1 MMQKI
6 QIGFSLIE
14 LLVVVAIIGILAAIG
29 TIGYN
34 KYTHQAKV
42 AASTANA
49 KLIADAVTAEDTK
62 LSICV
67 AGPAGECA
75 QKVARQFNIP
85 TENNLNEDCMNIVDD
100 QQRFD
105 CFSATANVVG
115 LTQIR
120 QSEQGVDNELSGG
133 DPEYAI
139 FHYQTGHNLSPN

>member
-75 QKVARQFNIP
+75 QKVARQFIIP
-85 TENNLNEDCMNIVDD
+85 TENNLNEDC
-100 QQRFD
+100 RR
-105 CFSATANVVG
+105 SAA
-115 LTQIR
+115 L
-120 QSEQGVDNELSGG
+120 
-133 DPEYAI
+133 
-139 FHYQTGHNLSPN
+139 